1 MIKIN
6 LVNKRMVIFVM
17 TKIRTEIKITG
28 IRRGPVSVRSKGHSP
43 VDSKYFIVPI
53 DSGKL

>member
-1 MIKIN
+1 
-6 LVNKRMVIFVM
+6 MVIFLM

-28 IRRGPVSVRSKGHSP
+28 IGRGPDSVRSKSYSP
-43 VDSKYFIVPI
+43 VDSKYFIAPI